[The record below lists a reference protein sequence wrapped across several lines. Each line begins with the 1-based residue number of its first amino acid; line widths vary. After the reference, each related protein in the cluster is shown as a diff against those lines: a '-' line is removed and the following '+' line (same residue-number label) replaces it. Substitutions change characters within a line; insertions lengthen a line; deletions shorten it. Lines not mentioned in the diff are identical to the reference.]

1 RNRRIFLDTEEV
13 TGSIPVSP
21 TSKTAAQRPRAE
33 DPPGASR
40 VGVRQ
45 TCVTGRLRCRRS
57 SSRRR
62 VATVAAA
69 SACRAADSMRRT
81 GASMT
86 QTAATTAQLAAMAA
100 RVVIPPLL
108 MMCRAATVAP
118 EVIVV
123 AIGVDDATVTDAT
136 PSAARAVI
144 VTARRGDHIHMAD
157 TVA

>member
-1 RNRRIFLDTEEV
+1 
-13 TGSIPVSP
+13 
-21 TSKTAAQRPRAE
+21 
-33 DPPGASR
+33 
-40 VGVRQ
+40 
-45 TCVTGRLRCRRS
+45 
-57 SSRRR
+57 
-62 VATVAAA
+62 ATVAAA

-123 AIGVDDATVTDAT
+123 VIGVDGATVTDAT

-144 VTARRGDHIHMAD
+144 VTARRVILTGRPTQSGGAAGISVGVTRSGDVRAAD
-157 TVA
+157 QPRKRRSPGDPPRGQASAAGPSPA